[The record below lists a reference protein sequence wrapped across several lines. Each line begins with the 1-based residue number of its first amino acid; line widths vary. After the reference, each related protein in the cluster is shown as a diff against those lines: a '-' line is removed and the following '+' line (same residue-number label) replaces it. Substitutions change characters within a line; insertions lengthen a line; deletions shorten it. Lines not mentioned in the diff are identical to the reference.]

1 VQSWER
7 YLRKQASVLVD
18 VLEILGFLLFEIGF
32 QRRGSLF
39 CSLDR
44 SWPRLGVGDG
54 DAGGVE
60 GRDPQQGNRGIEN
73 LNYGNLCSRNHNLHK

>member
-1 VQSWER
+1 
-7 YLRKQASVLVD
+7 VLVD

-44 SWPRLGVGDG
+44 SWPRLEVGDG
-54 DAGGVE
+54 GAE

-73 LNYGNLCSRNHNLHK
+73 LNHGNLCSRNHNLHK